1 MNKNDPPRKLT
12 RLFMGIGLIF
22 GIIVVSIFFQTLT
35 LWKISQTWPVTTG
48 IVTRTASKGWWDE
61 ERERR
66 YYLEYE
72 YTVGEKTYTNVQF
85 HFKERSIKKY
95 KYLIRKYKKG
105 DPIPVWVNPESPDQA
120 VINTAYPRDGF
131 ALLVV
136 LTGFLMMMGT
146 MILKET
152 RWQRQTQ
159 ALTAALPKDYQ
170 GDQPL
175 PASGIL
181 TDSGGVVRLN
191 TGMSIFW
198 SFGIPFVCF
207 SFLSLL
213 FMMIFLNELNP
224 GWSLLDYS
232 SIMAGSW
239 GASLVGGFLIKIGF
253 RKTLE
258 INADQK
264 MITETSATFFK
275 QTSRKYAFSDIQELL
290 LERETWRKTNTLKN
304 WILYLHTQSRQSI
317 FVSFRHR
324 DIQPSDE
331 AYLGCVKQRLE
342 TLIFGAHP

>member
-1 MNKNDPPRKLT
+1 MNKNDPPKKLT
-12 RLFMGIGLIF
+12 RLFMVVGVIF
-22 GIIVVSIFFQTLT
+22 GIVVVSILFQTLT
-35 LWKISQTWPVTTG
+35 LWKISHTWTETTG
-48 IVTRTASKGWWDE
+48 VVTRTASKGWWDE
-61 ERERR
+61 EKERR
-66 YYLEYE
+66 YYLEYQ
-72 YTVGEKTYTNVQF
+72 YTVGEKTYTNVRF
-85 HFKERSIKKY
+85 HFKERTIKKY
-95 KYLIRKYKKG
+95 KHLIRDFKKR
-105 DPIPVWVNPESPDQA
+105 DPITVWVNPESPDQA
-120 VINTAYPRDGF
+120 VINTAYLRDGF

-136 LTGFLMMMGT
+136 LTGFLMMIGT
-146 MILKET
+146 MILKEN

-159 ALTAALPKDYQ
+159 MLTAALPNDYQ
-170 GDQPL
+170 GTQAL

-181 TDSGGVVRLN
+181 TDSGGIVRLN

-232 SIMAGSW
+232 SVIAGSW
-239 GASLVGGFLIKIGF
+239 GASLVVGFFVKTGF

-275 QTSRKYAFSDIQELL
+275 QTTRVYAFSDIQELK
-290 LERETWRKTNTLKN
+290 LERETWRTANTLQN
-304 WILYLHTQSRQSI
+304 WILYLHTRSRQSI

-331 AYLGCVKQRLE
+331 TYLGCIKQRLE
-342 TLIFGAHP
+342 TIIFGAHP